1 VLGLERAIATA
12 HGGKASASTSAPDH
26 APTHAPAESRSY
38 LDTHGC
44 DGVQACAPRQV
55 GFWHINGHP
64 VQPPAINGQGNGS
77 FHGVSQRFFTRLA
90 AWVADNLR
98 AELA

>member
-1 VLGLERAIATA
+1 
-12 HGGKASASTSAPDH
+12 
-26 APTHAPAESRSY
+26 
-38 LDTHGC
+38 
-44 DGVQACAPRQV
+44 
-55 GFWHINGHP
+55 